1 MILPHGSWNV
11 MRIRILICRIIF
23 ISIHRMLRY
32 SKIPSALVIMLV
44 TISCLCLIV
53 VQTKSSSIDERTIN
67 TDNDTDDIID
77 EISRTG
83 SESHSAALVSTSPE
97 ALSISF
103 PQAPDPE
110 SLPPDTFR
118 KLAQALYQRGDK
130 AENRLSRK
138 FFYNHEI
145 KCNDGTT
152 AGYYIRR
159 NYHSKRWIVFLE
171 GT

>member
-1 MILPHGSWNV
+1 
-11 MRIRILICRIIF
+11 
-23 ISIHRMLRY
+23 MLRY

-53 VQTKSSSIDERTIN
+53 VQTKSSSINERTIN

-77 EISRTG
+77 EILRTG

-145 KCNDGTT
+145 TCNDGTT

-171 GT
+171 GK

>member
-1 MILPHGSWNV
+1 
-11 MRIRILICRIIF
+11 
-23 ISIHRMLRY
+23 MLRY
-32 SKIPSALVIMLV
+32 SKIPSALMIMLV

-53 VQTKSSSIDERTIN
+53 VQTKSSSINERTIN
-67 TDNDTDDIID
+67 KDNDTDDIID
-77 EISRTG
+77 EILRTG
-83 SESHSAALVSTSPE
+83 SESHSAALESTSPE

-145 KCNDGTT
+145 TCNDGTT

>member
-1 MILPHGSWNV
+1 
-11 MRIRILICRIIF
+11 
-23 ISIHRMLRY
+23 MLRY

-53 VQTKSSSIDERTIN
+53 VQTKSSSINERTIN

-77 EISRTG
+77 EIPRTG

-145 KCNDGTT
+145 TCNDGTT

-159 NYHSKRWIVFLE
+159 NYHSKQWIVFLE